1 MRSSILFLVLAFLSL
16 ADFAG
21 AQAID
26 HPTPVP
32 TLTPDQVQAFKETHL
47 IYDETDVFGVHFFL
61 NGREIQDETEME
73 KLIASVEDEQ
83 AFRSWKAAEDRDTW
97 GWVLVVG
104 GSGMVAGGGILSWQ
118 ANSSATLDNILTLGG
133 LTLDLLGGLLW
144 REAQMDR
151 LSAVDRYNAIVK
163 EDNGISL
170 LDLKDRGAG
179 LAWVQRF

>member
-1 MRSSILFLVLAFLSL
+1 MRPSVLFLVLVFLFL
-16 ADFAG
+16 ADLAG
-21 AQAID
+21 AQTIE

-32 TLTPDQVQAFKETHL
+32 TLTPDQVQEFKDTHL
-47 IYDETDVFGVHFFL
+47 IYDERDVFGVHFFL
-61 NGREIQDETEME
+61 NGREIQSGTEME
-73 KLIASVEDEQ
+73 KLIVSIDDEQ
-83 AFRSWKAAEDRDTW
+83 AFRSWKASEDRQTW

-118 ANSSATLDNILTLGG
+118 ADSNATVDNILTLGG

-144 REAQMDR
+144 REAQMDQ
-151 LSAVDRYNAIVK
+151 LSAVGRYNALVK

-170 LDLKDRGAG
+170 LDLKDRGPG